1 VIRSIAFAGVL
12 IGVVLVMTLPASS
25 PAAGNDR
32 AQIMTLYSKFA
43 AAFERKDLDGVM
55 ASYVHDNSLFVFDAS
70 PPREFDGWDSYRADY
85 KGFFDLCK
93 GPLREKISEA
103 GITVHDDVA
112 YSHVIAEISGSL
124 KKGGTFDAVLRVT
137 DVLRKLNGKWVI
149 VQEHLSVPVDLFT
162 GKADLKSKR

>member
-1 VIRSIAFAGVL
+1 MKRSVSLAGVL
-12 IGVVLVMTLPASS
+12 IGVALAIALPGRS

-32 AQIMTLYSKFA
+32 AQIMMLYTNFA
-43 AAFERKDLDGVM
+43 VAFERKDLDGVM
-55 ASYVHDNSLFVFDAS
+55 ASYVRDNSLFVFDAS
-70 PPREFDGWDSYRADY
+70 PPREFDGWASYRADY

-93 GPLREKISEA
+93 GPLREKISEV
-103 GITVHDDVA
+103 GVTVYGDVA

-162 GKADLKSKR
+162 GKADLKSKQ

>member
-1 VIRSIAFAGVL
+1 VKRPIGFAAIL
-12 IGVVLVMTLPASS
+12 IGVALVMTLPARS

-32 AQIMTLYSKFA
+32 AQIMTLYTNFA
-43 AAFERKDLDGVM
+43 AAFERKDLERVM

-85 KGFFDLCK
+85 KAFFDLCK
-93 GPLREKISEA
+93 GSLREKISEV
-103 GITVHDDVA
+103 GITVRGDMA

-124 KKGGTFDAVLRVT
+124 KQGGTFDAVLRVT

>member
-1 VIRSIAFAGVL
+1 VKRPIGLAGVL
-12 IGVVLVMTLPASS
+12 IGVVLVMTLPARA

-32 AQIMTLYSKFA
+32 AQIMTLYTNFA
-43 AAFERKDLDGVM
+43 AAFERKDIDGVM

-70 PPREFDGWDSYRADY
+70 PPREFVGSDSYKADY
-85 KGFFDLCK
+85 KAFFDLCK
-93 GPLREKISEA
+93 GPLREKVSDV
-103 GITVHDDVA
+103 GVTVRGDVA
-112 YSHVIAEISGSL
+112 YSHAVAEISGSL
-124 KKGGTFDAVLRVT
+124 KQGGTFDAVLRVT